1 MLSLEQFMI
10 YGYFFNDVFR
20 LSAIFG
26 VSSGMYLKLYFS
38 AIASFVAFFVSILLL
53 AKSRKQPAGKQT
65 FLYLSTATLAGGF
78 STLAVAAASYFYINN
93 PSFFTFIPE
102 TILILYRI
110 HFISIPIIVLFFWLF
125 FSQLIR
131 IKRVFVYLVVVI
143 SLIVIV
149 VNSISILTAEEV
161 QLMLSVNMDMAS
173 SLITL
178 VLWLGT
184 FLIIAISFYYYSS
197 RQKDER
203 RIMGALLGTAAISAI
218 MVQVSNIFALILSN
232 TILEASVW
240 IFAAL
245 AFTLMYFGLLP
256 PKRLLPK

>member
-1 MLSLEQFMI
+1 MI
-10 YGYFFNDVFR
+10 YAYFFNDVFR
-20 LSAIFG
+20 LSAVFG
-26 VSSGMYLKLYFS
+26 VSSGMYVKLYFS
-38 AIASFVAFFVSILLL
+38 AIASFVALLATVLLL
-53 AKSRKQPAGKQT
+53 AKSRKQPAGMQT
-65 FLYLSTATLAGGF
+65 FLYLSTATFAGSV
-78 STLAVAAASYFYINN
+78 STLAVAIASYFYITN
-93 PSFFTFIPE
+93 PSFFTFIPGI
-102 TILILYRI
+102 TMILYRI
-110 HFISIPIIVLFFWLF
+110 HFVSIPIIVLFFWLF

-143 SLIVIV
+143 SLIVLV
-149 VNSISILTAEEV
+149 VNSISILTAEEI

-184 FLIIAISFYYYSS
+184 FLIIAFSFYYYASK
-197 RQKDER
+197 QKDER

-218 MVQVSNIFALILSN
+218 MVQVSNMFALLLSN
-232 TILEASVW
+232 MFLEASVW